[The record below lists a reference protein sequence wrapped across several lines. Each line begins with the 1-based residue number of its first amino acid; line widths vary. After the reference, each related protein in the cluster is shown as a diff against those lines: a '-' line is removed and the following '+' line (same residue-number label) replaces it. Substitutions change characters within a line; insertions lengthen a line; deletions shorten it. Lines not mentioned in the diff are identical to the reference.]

1 MPEAALGRR
10 RSPLADHHERLARE
24 SIPGPDGVVLREIP
38 FLAQVGLRGDPGNP
52 EFLAAA
58 RGALG
63 LDLPEAPGTVSA
75 TGSLSCLRL
84 GPDEWLVV
92 GEPGAEVGLVARLEA
107 RTRGLPAAVV
117 DLSAAR
123 ATLELSGAKSRAVLA
138 KACPLDLHP
147 RAFVPGQ
154 SRETN
159 LARTQG
165 IVWLV
170 EDRPSSGATWRLL
183 VRGSFAIYLAQW
195 LLDAM
200 AEFRPSLPRTAT
212 SGMPASSRVR

>member
-24 SIPGPDGVVLREIP
+24 STPGPGGVVLREIP
-38 FLAQVGLRGDPGNP
+38 FLGQVGLRGDPANP

-63 LDLPEAPGTVSA
+63 LDLPGAPNTVSTA
-75 TGSLSCLRL
+75 GSLSCLRL

-123 ATLELSGAKSRAVLA
+123 TTIELSGAKSRAVLA
-138 KACPLDLHP
+138 KATSLDLHP
-147 RAFVPGQ
+147 RAFHPGQ
-154 SRETN
+154 CRESN
-159 LARTQG
+159 LARAQG

-170 EDRPSSGATWRLL
+170 ADGPPSGAAWRLL
-183 VRGSFAIYLAQW
+183 VRSSFAIYLALW

-200 AEFRPSLPRTAT
+200 AEFGSPLLRTT
-212 SGMPASSRVR
+212 RSGAPASSRVK